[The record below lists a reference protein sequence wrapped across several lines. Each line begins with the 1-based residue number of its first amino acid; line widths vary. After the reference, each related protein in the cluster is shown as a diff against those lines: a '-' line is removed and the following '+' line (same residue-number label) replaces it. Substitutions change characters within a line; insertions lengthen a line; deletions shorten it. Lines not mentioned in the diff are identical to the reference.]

1 MQATVYERRQEF
13 RTADS
18 GARKSWQD
26 KLREPK
32 GLPKV
37 VKLKEKAKVRW
48 GGNNM
53 VVPSPQ
59 EVEGLM
65 RQVPPGKV
73 TTINAIRV
81 TLARRHRAAIACP
94 VTTGIFV
101 WIIANA
107 AAEMERQGRRTT
119 TPFWRTLK
127 SDGSL
132 NEKYPGG
139 RARQRQQLEREG
151 HTIISRGDKLIVA
164 DFEKALVA

>member
-1 MQATVYERRQEF
+1 MVA
-13 RTADS
+13 
-18 GARKSWQD
+18 GIRKTWQD

-37 VKLKEKAKVRW
+37 VKLKDKARDKW
-48 GGNNM
+48 GADSM

-59 EVEGLM
+59 EVEQLM
-65 RQVPPGKV
+65 RQVPPGKL
-73 TTINAIRV
+73 TTVNRIREII
-81 TLARRHRAAIACP
+81 ARRHRAPLCCP

-107 AAEMERQGRRTT
+107 AEEQERQGRKPI

-139 RARQRQQLEREG
+139 TKRQRQQLEREG
-151 HTIISRGDKLIVA
+151 HTIAARGEKLVVEA
-164 DFEKALVA
+164 FDAAFAVYGN

>member
-1 MQATVYERRQEF
+1 MNASV
-13 RTADS
+13 
-18 GARKSWQD
+18 RKSWQE

-37 VKLKEKAKVRW
+37 VKLKDRARDKW
-48 GGNNM
+48 GAASM

-65 RQVPPGKV
+65 RQVPAGKL
-73 TTINAIRV
+73 TTVNEIRTV
-81 TLARRHRAAIACP
+81 IARRHRAPIACP

-101 WIIANA
+101 WIVANA
-107 AAEMERQGRRTT
+107 AAEMERQGRRTV

-132 NEKYPGG
+132 NDKYPGG
-139 RARQRQQLEREG
+139 IARQRQMLEREG
-151 HTIISRGDKLIVA
+151 HTIVSRGAKFVVDH
-164 DFEKALVA
+164 FEDALAPIGM